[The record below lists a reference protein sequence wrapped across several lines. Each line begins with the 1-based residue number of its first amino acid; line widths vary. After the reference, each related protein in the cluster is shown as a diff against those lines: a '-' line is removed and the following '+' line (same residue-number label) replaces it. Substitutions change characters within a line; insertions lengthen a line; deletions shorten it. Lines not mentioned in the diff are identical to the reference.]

1 MLLPTV
7 LTIWVVIL
15 CYKFIQGNISVYINR
30 GLVWLIMYASGD
42 RQGVTRE
49 VLSKFWVSG
58 AGSLAGFLIAL
69 IIVLAVGTML
79 ASVVGRAL
87 WRVVERFILSTPL
100 LKQVYPYIKQIT
112 DFLFLPESKKKMFS
126 KVVLVEYP
134 SKGIWS
140 IGFVTGSG
148 VRKLVDEKEKE
159 FLTVFIATSPSPF
172 TGFTIMVARDDIIDA
187 DMTVEEAVKFI
198 ISGGVVAPG
207 GEQKPEVVEST
218 L

>member
-1 MLLPTV
+1 
-7 LTIWVVIL
+7 
-15 CYKFIQGNISVYINR
+15 
-30 GLVWLIMYASGD
+30 
-42 RQGVTRE
+42 
-49 VLSKFWVSG
+49 
-58 AGSLAGFLIAL
+58 
-69 IIVLAVGTML
+69 ML

-87 WRVVERFILSTPL
+87 WRVVEKFIMSTPL

-148 VRKLVDEKEKE
+148 VKKLVSEKEKE

-172 TGFTIMVARDDIIDA
+172 TGFTIIVAKDDVIDA

-198 ISGGVVAPG
+198 VSGGVVAPG
-207 GEQKPEVVEST
+207 VEQKPEVVEST

>member
-1 MLLPTV
+1 MPTV
-7 LTIWVVIL
+7 LTIWILML
-15 CYKFIQGNISVYINR
+15 CYGFIQNNISIYINR
-30 GLVWLIMYASGD
+30 GLVWLMMYAGGD

-49 VLSKFWVSG
+49 VLEKFWVSG

-69 IIVLAVGTML
+69 IIVLAVGAIL
-79 ASVVGRAL
+79 ASVMGRAL
-87 WRVVERFILSTPL
+87 WRVIERFILSTPL

-148 VRKLVDEKEKE
+148 VKKLVDEKEKE

-172 TGFTIMVARDDIIDA
+172 TGFTIIVAKDDVIEA
-187 DMTVEEAVKFI
+187 DMTVEDAVKFI
-198 ISGGVVAPG
+198 VSGGVVAPG
-207 GEQKPEVVEST
+207 SEQKPEVVGSA

>member
-1 MLLPTV
+1 
-7 LTIWVVIL
+7 
-15 CYKFIQGNISVYINR
+15 
-30 GLVWLIMYASGD
+30 MYAGGD

-49 VLSKFWVSG
+49 ALNKFWVSG

-69 IIVLAVGTML
+69 IIVLAVGAIL
-79 ASVVGRAL
+79 ASVMGRAL
-87 WRVVERFILSTPL
+87 WRVIERFILSTPL

-148 VRKLVDEKEKE
+148 VKKLVDEKEKE

-172 TGFTIMVARDDIIDA
+172 TGFTIIVAKDDVIEA
-187 DMTVEEAVKFI
+187 DMTVEDAVKFI
-198 ISGGVVAPG
+198 VSGGVVAPG
-207 GEQKPEVVEST
+207 SEQKPEVVGSA